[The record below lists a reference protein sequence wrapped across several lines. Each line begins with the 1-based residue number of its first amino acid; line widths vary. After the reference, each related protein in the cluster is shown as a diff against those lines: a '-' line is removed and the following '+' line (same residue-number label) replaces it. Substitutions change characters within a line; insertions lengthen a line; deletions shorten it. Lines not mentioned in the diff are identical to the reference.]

1 MEQEKIKNVNK
12 KRLAIVIIILIVFI
26 ALIVGL
32 YFGFGLNKYFN
43 DIEALREK
51 IDSFGGFAKSI
62 YVLINFLQ
70 TTLIPIT
77 NIPTIWAGEKLFGPF
92 TAANLANIGVL
103 LGSIVSF
110 YLGRVLGRK
119 SIEWIVGED
128 NLNKYLGMAKGREN
142 LVIFLILLLPGFP
155 DDIICMIAGITKM
168 SWKFFLI
175 SILITRTIPTY
186 LTAYTFTAIPMNTW
200 WGILIWVSIYLIVFL
215 AGRYVLKYWD
225 NIVNWFDKLRN
236 KQKEDHN

>member
-1 MEQEKIKNVNK
+1 MNTDYLKEKIQAYGNK
-12 KRLAIVIIILIVFI
+12 GKFI
-26 ALIVGL
+26 YI
-32 YFGFGLNKYFN
+32 
-43 DIEALREK
+43 
-51 IDSFGGFAKSI
+51 
-62 YVLINFLQ
+62 LINFLQ
-70 TTLIPIT
+70 TTIIPIT
-77 NIPTIWAGEKLFGPF
+77 NIPTIMAGTYIFGPF
-92 TAANLANIGVL
+92 IAATLATIGVL
-103 LGSIVSF
+103 VGSVVSF
-110 YLGRVLGRK
+110 FIGRFLGRK
-119 SIEWIVGED
+119 TVEWIAGKENVD
-128 NLNKYLGMAKGREN
+128 RYLVMAKGREN